1 MLRYEMRSRLI
12 FTVLLT
18 LSFLFMSAQ
27 ASAGDEAGQ
36 PPLTGEPLYSIWGSS
51 GNDVFAAGGG
61 GVLLHFNGSV
71 WANLASG
78 TANNLSGV
86 WGSSGSDVFA
96 AGSDG
101 ILLHFSGRAWN
112 SWSSMASG
120 TAKNLS
126 SVWGS
131 SGSDVFA
138 VGDGG
143 SILHYDGKAWS
154 AMNSGTMNLLSGVW
168 GNSGTDIFAVGI
180 NGTILHYNGSV
191 WQAMNS
197 GTTNHLYGIWGS
209 SGSSVFAVGISGTIL
224 HFNGSDWTAMSTGT
238 TNHLYSV
245 WGSSENDV
253 FAVGI
258 GGTVL
263 HYNGSTWTV
272 MPSGTEN
279 NLYGVW
285 GISGNDVFAVGNGG
299 TIMHYNG
306 STWAALFPGATNKPD
321 RRGEQQRKIISSPAN
336 LYIGVGVFLL
346 AEDGADFQI
355 SFRPDE
361 SHWMFGYRYVR
372 WTDTFEDPYTG
383 RDLTKRTETKTGPL
397 ACYLFNIE
405 KSGSF
410 YLGVSLLL
418 WSRTEKSLV
427 TGESDTAS
435 TTSLYFGGGYTARL
449 GSLVYVNVGMFLSP
463 GASLHTQ
470 TSVSS
475 EDDSGAFDV
484 QAQLGIAF

>member
-1 MLRYEMRSRLI
+1 MMLKFEMRSRL
-12 FTVLLT
+12 VLALL
-18 LSFLFMSAQ
+18 LSLSQLLISAQ

-36 PPLTGEPLYSIWGSS
+36 PPLTGKPLYSIWGNS
-51 GNDVFAAGGG
+51 GNDVFAAGSDGF
-61 GVLLHFNGSV
+61 LLHFNGSAWSNV
-71 WANLASG
+71 ASG
-78 TANNLSGV
+78 TTSNLAGL
-86 WGSSGSDVFA
+86 WGSSPTDVFA
-96 AGSDG
+96 IGSDG
-101 ILLHFSGRAWN
+101 VIVHLSGSAWN

-120 TAKNLS
+120 TTKNLS

-143 SILHYDGKAWS
+143 SILHYDGKAWT
-154 AMNSGTMNLLSGVW
+154 AMNSRTKTFLSGVW
-168 GNSGTDIFAVGI
+168 GNSGTDVFTVGT

-191 WQAMNS
+191 WQIANS

-209 SGSSVFAVGISGTIL
+209 SGNNVFVVGISGTIL
-224 HFNGSDWTAMSTGT
+224 HFNGSDWTAMSSGT

-263 HYNGSTWTV
+263 HYNGSVWSV
-272 MPSGTEN
+272 MSPGTEN

-285 GISGNDVFAVGNGG
+285 GVSGNDVFAVGNGG
-299 TIMHYNG
+299 TIMHCNG
-306 STWAALFPGATNKPD
+306 STWTAMVPGATNKPD
-321 RRGEQQRKIISSPAN
+321 RRREQQKSTSSAAN
-336 LYIGVGVFLL
+336 LYIGVGVFIL

-355 SFRPDE
+355 SFRPDQ
-361 SHWMFGYRYVR
+361 SHWMFGYRYLR
-372 WTDTFEDPYTG
+372 YTDTFEDPYTG
-383 RDLTKRTETKTGPL
+383 RGLTKQTETKTGPL
-397 ACYLFNIE
+397 VCYLFNIE

-410 YLGVSLLL
+410 YLGLSLLQ
-418 WSRTEKSLV
+418 WSRTEKSTV

-435 TTSLYFGGGYTARL
+435 TTSLYFGGGYTHRW
-449 GSLVYVNVGMFLSP
+449 GSLVYSNIGMFLSP
-463 GASLHTQ
+463 GTSLHTQ

-475 EDDSGAFDV
+475 EDDSGAFDI
-484 QAQLGIAF
+484 QLQLGIAF